1 MIENMQKC
9 WETPKNT
16 ASKEEIAKMK
26 KELLDKIDRVRAEKS
41 KGVKVV
47 GLKKGGK

>member
-1 MIENMQKC
+1 MQKC

-26 KELLDKIDRVRAEKS
+26 QELLDKLDRVRAEKA
-41 KGVKVV
+41 KGVKTVK
-47 GLKKGGK
+47 LSKGGK